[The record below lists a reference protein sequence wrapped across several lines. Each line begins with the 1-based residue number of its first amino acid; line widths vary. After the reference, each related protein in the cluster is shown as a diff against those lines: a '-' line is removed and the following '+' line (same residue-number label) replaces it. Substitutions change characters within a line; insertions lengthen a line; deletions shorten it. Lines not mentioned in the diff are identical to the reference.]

1 MEKTKQGLKYSMTG
15 LLSATLGMMGFFML
29 GLEHYLLE
37 DIREVGATS
46 ISFAGFGIPLS
57 MIAIGF
63 LIVGIINLRKD
74 SEELG
79 DDHKK
84 NIQKSSKFLA
94 FGTIFFIL
102 FILLLFVFGSRPVVG
117 ADTPQETINEIKILI
132 FALQISS
139 ILSTFFICFTAVYQ
153 IYDIVSGLWRKILWS
168 AAGTGIVSTL
178 VGFGMFLSIYIGNDF
193 MDVIGRFDT
202 SHFLTKG
209 FAFIA
214 YGIFFVTYLTVYI
227 NLKRDGS
234 ENEKDNKNQVK

>member
-29 GLEHYLLE
+29 GFQHYLLR
-37 DIREVGATS
+37 DIEEVGATS
-46 ISFAGFGIPLS
+46 ISFAGFGILLS
-57 MIAIGF
+57 MIAMGF
-63 LIVGIINLRKD
+63 LLVGIVNLRKD
-74 SEELG
+74 SDELG
-79 DDHKK
+79 DDHKM
-84 NIQKSSKFLA
+84 NVQKSSRFLA
-94 FGTIFFIL
+94 FGIIFFIL
-102 FILLLFVFGSRPVVG
+102 FILLLFVFGSRPVVR

-139 ILSTFFICFTAVYQ
+139 IISTVFICLAAVYQ
-153 IYDIVSGLWRKILWS
+153 IYDVVSGLWRKILWS

-234 ENEKDNKNQVK
+234 EKEKDNKNPFQ